1 MQLPFSVGELMTLVG
16 MAVGAIGWLIRLE
29 GEVRALKSTTAD
41 LQHADKNHAQSAIAI
56 AEMRV
61 ELRLLRESVQDLKA
75 LLLRAS
81 DAEPAAR
88 PGAAGALLS
97 HRRPT

>member
-1 MQLPFSVGELMTLVG
+1 MQLPFTAGELLTLVG
-16 MAVGAIGWLIRLE
+16 MAVGAMGWLIRLE
-29 GEVRALKSTTAD
+29 GEVRALKTTASD

-75 LLLRAS
+75 MLLRPS
-81 DAEPAAR
+81 D
-88 PGAAGALLS
+88 G
-97 HRRPT
+97 